1 MVSYAERAPRMTHVF
16 YSPDYAGAGHEFD
29 TTRKSRW
36 IADSLAR
43 SPVNGIELV
52 EPTPLTA
59 EQILSVHQAAYVNA
73 VRTGEPRSLAESQGF
88 TWDPNVW
95 AMVTASNGGAV
106 AAAMTALETGV
117 AGSLSSGLHHAKA
130 NRGEGFCT
138 FNGLVIAAREALAAG
153 AKSVLILDLDAHC
166 GGGTAALI
174 ASEPR
179 ISQVDVSVSEFD
191 RYIPTRR
198 VRLETVDRAEDY
210 LPTIARLLD
219 ESIIESAFDLC
230 IYNAGMDPY
239 EKSDIGAL
247 AGITRE
253 ILAERERLVFDRC
266 ESTRTPIAFVLAGG
280 YIGGDFDRA
289 SLVDLHRL
297 TLEESARVGRVA
309 L

>member
-1 MVSYAERAPRMTHVF
+1 M
-16 YSPDYAGAGHEFD
+16 
-29 TTRKSRW
+29 K
-36 IADSLAR
+36 
-43 SPVNGIELV
+43 GIELL

-59 EQILSVHQAAYVNA
+59 EQILAVHDPAYVNA

-88 TWDPNVW
+88 CWDPKVW
-95 AMVTASNGGAV
+95 SMVTSSNGGAV
-106 AAAMTALETGV
+106 AAALTALEHGV

-130 NRGEGFCT
+130 HRGEGFCT

-210 LPTIARLLD
+210 LPTISRLLD
-219 ESIIESAFDLC
+219 DSIQESAFDLC
-230 IYNAGMDPY
+230 IYNAGMDPF
-239 EKSDIGAL
+239 ESSEIGAL
-247 AGITRE
+247 NGITRE
-253 ILAERERLVFDRC
+253 ILATRERLVFDRC
-266 ESTRTPIAFVLAGG
+266 AGTKTPIAFVLAGG
-280 YIGGDFDRA
+280 YIGADFDQA
-289 SLVDLHRL
+289 ALVDLHRL
-297 TLEESARVGRVA
+297 TLEESARAR
-309 L
+309 

>member
-1 MVSYAERAPRMTHVF
+1 
-16 YSPDYAGAGHEFD
+16 
-29 TTRKSRW
+29 
-36 IADSLAR
+36 
-43 SPVNGIELV
+43 
-52 EPTPLTA
+52 
-59 EQILSVHQAAYVNA
+59 
-73 VRTGEPRSLAESQGF
+73 
-88 TWDPNVW
+88 
-95 AMVTASNGGAV
+95 
-106 AAAMTALETGV
+106 
-117 AGSLSSGLHHAKA
+117 
-130 NRGEGFCT
+130 
-138 FNGLVIAAREALAAG
+138 
-153 AKSVLILDLDAHC
+153 VLILDLDAHC

-210 LPTIARLLD
+210 LPTISRLLD